1 MLSKEEKEA
10 RKELYSYLH
19 SIKLEQRKLEQIEKI
34 KAKLTKTTVI
44 LSDIPKGNNYE
55 DRMADNIAR
64 LLELINEHIIIMQ
77 EEEENLIRITK
88 KIKQV
93 EQPFKNILEL
103 RFIEGMKVE
112 EVSVMIDR
120 DYRYTKR
127 LIKKAVKK
135 YAEI

>member
-1 MLSKEEKEA
+1 MTEKEA

-44 LSDIPKGNNYE
+44 LSDIPKGNNYK

>member
-1 MLSKEEKEA
+1 MIEKEA

-93 EQPFKNILEL
+93 EQPYRNILEL
-103 RFIEGMKVE
+103 RFVDGMKVE
-112 EVSVMIDR
+112 EVSVKIDR
-120 DYRYTKR
+120 AYRYTKN
-127 LIKKAVKK
+127 LIKKSIKK

>member
-1 MLSKEEKEA
+1 MTEKEA

-19 SIKLEQRKLEQIEKI
+19 SIKSEQRKLEQIEKI

-44 LSDIPKGNNYE
+44 LSDIPKVNNYE

-77 EEEENLIRITK
+77 EEEENLIKITK
-88 KIKQV
+88 KVKQV
-93 EQPFKNILEL
+93 EQPFRNILEL
-103 RFIEGMKVE
+103 RFVEGMKVE

>member
-1 MLSKEEKEA
+1 MTEKEA

-93 EQPFKNILEL
+93 EQPYRNILEL
-103 RFIEGMKVE
+103 RFVDGMKVE
-112 EVSVMIDR
+112 EVSVKIDR
-120 DYRYTKR
+120 GYRYTKN
-127 LIKKAVKK
+127 LIKKSIKK

>member
-1 MLSKEEKEA
+1 MTEKEA

-44 LSDIPKGNNYE
+44 LSDIPKVKNYE

-93 EQPFKNILEL
+93 EQPYRNILEL
-103 RFIEGMKVE
+103 RFVDGMEVE
-112 EVSVMIDR
+112 EVSVKIDR
-120 DYRYTKR
+120 AYRYTKN
-127 LIKKAVKK
+127 LMKKSIKKC
-135 YAEI
+135 AEI